1 MLALLEPMQMLQDQ
15 VPVVALGFVMQAPIV
30 QIHILI
36 HLLVRMAILLTIRIQ
51 TTAIQYLSVQG
62 QQLVILSHVHLVDP
76 VKMGKQLNLVLDLV
90 KQVTSVL
97 EGLLALESHVVLWID
112 FARQEV
118 LVMHR

>member
-15 VPVVALGFVMQAPIV
+15 VRVVALGFVMKAPIV
-30 QIHILI
+30 QILTLS
-36 HLLVRMAILLTIRIQ
+36 HLDVRMAILLTIRIQ

-76 VKMGKQLNLVLDLV
+76 VKKGKQLNLVLDLV

-97 EGLLALESHVVLWID
+97 EGLLALESHVVLSID